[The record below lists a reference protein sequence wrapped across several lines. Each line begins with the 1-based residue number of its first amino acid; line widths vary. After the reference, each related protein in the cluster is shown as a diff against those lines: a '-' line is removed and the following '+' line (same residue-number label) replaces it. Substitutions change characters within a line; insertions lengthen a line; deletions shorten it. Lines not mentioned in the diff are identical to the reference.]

1 MMKVAAYRQ
10 YGLSVLLCLAALVW
24 PWWAWA
30 QQPAIIPALDSPV
43 VDTTATLDSQT
54 RAQLEQQAVQLR
66 ASKGSQLQILMV
78 PSTVPE
84 DIAQYS
90 QRVFDA
96 WKLGRDGVD
105 DGVLLVVAKDDRRVR
120 IQTGYG
126 LEGAIPDAIASRVI
140 QEYMVPRFRQND
152 YAGGIVDASAQL
164 VRLIEGETLPEPVAA
179 HKVRSERRR
188 LFDGGPGVMIV
199 SLAVSPILSV
209 LLLLCLGLGRKSL
222 LLGLEKKS
230 RRWFILFNSGI
241 AGGLTLLLSGSWLMA
256 LMAAVIGF
264 WFANGKGGG
273 GRGYAGGSGRSSSGG
288 GWSSGSSRSSSG
300 GGWSGGGGRS
310 GGGGASGSW

>member
-10 YGLSVLLCLAALVW
+10 YGLSVLLCLAALVL

-54 RAQLEQQAVQLR
+54 RAQLELQAVQLR

-78 PSTVPE
+78 PSTAPE

-179 HKVRSERRR
+179 HKVRSERY
-188 LFDGGPGVMIV
+188 FPFMGGSSVMIV
-199 SLAVSPILSV
+199 SLAVSPFLSV
-209 LLLLCLGLGRKSL
+209 LLLLGLGLD
-222 LLGLEKKS
+222 KKS
-230 RRWFILFNSGI
+230 RRWFKLFNSGI

-256 LMAAVIGF
+256 FMAAVIGF
-264 WFANGKGGG
+264 WFANGMGRG
-273 GRGYAGGSGRSSSGG
+273 GRGYAGGGGRSGSGG
-288 GWSSGSSRSSSG
+288 GWSSGSSRSGSG

>member
-10 YGLSVLLCLAALVW
+10 YGLSVLLCLAALVL

-54 RAQLEQQAVQLR
+54 RAQLELQAVQLR

-78 PSTVPE
+78 PSTAPE

-179 HKVRSERRR
+179 HKVRSERY
-188 LFDGGPGVMIV
+188 FPFMGGSSVMIV
-199 SLAVSPILSV
+199 SLAVSPFLSV
-209 LLLLCLGLGRKSL
+209 LLLLGLGLD
-222 LLGLEKKS
+222 KKS
-230 RRWFILFNSGI
+230 HRWFKLFNSGI

-256 LMAAVIGF
+256 FMAAVIGF
-264 WFANGKGGG
+264 WFANGMGRG
-273 GRGYAGGSGRSSSGG
+273 GRGYAGGGGRSGSGG
-288 GWSSGSSRSSSG
+288 GWSSGSSRSGSG

>member
-1 MMKVAAYRQ
+1 MKVAGYRQ
-10 YGLSVLLCLAALVW
+10 YGLSALLCLAALVL
-24 PWWAWA
+24 PWRAWA

-78 PSTVPE
+78 PSTAPE

-105 DGVLLVVAKDDRRVR
+105 DGVLLIVAKDDRRVR

-179 HKVRSERRR
+179 HARKTDRQAHLLPVLALALFVGNFFAAVFRR
-188 LFDGGPGVMIV
+188 LPRLWRASLVGLV
-199 SLAVSPILSV
+199 SAAAALLFSGTGIAV
-209 LLLLCLGLGRKSL
+209 LLAAILGF
-222 LLGLEKKS
+222 LLGLISNRS
-230 RRWFILFNSGI
+230 RRY
-241 AGGLTLLLSGSWLMA
+241 AGDRSWGGWGSGS
-256 LMAAVIGF
+256 
-264 WFANGKGGG
+264 
-273 GRGYAGGSGRSSSGG
+273 GGSWG
-288 GWSSGSSRSSSG
+288 G

>member
-1 MMKVAAYRQ
+1 MKVAGYRQ
-10 YGLSVLLCLAALVW
+10 YGLSALLCLAALVL
-24 PWWAWA
+24 PWRAWA

-78 PSTVPE
+78 PSTAPE

-164 VRLIEGETLPEPVAA
+164 VRLIEGESLPEPVAA

-199 SLAVSPILSV
+199 SLAISPILSV
-209 LLLLCLGLGRKSL
+209 LLLLCLGLGKKPL
-222 LLGLEKKS
+222 LLDVDKKS
-230 RRWFILFNSGI
+230 RRWFILFNGGI

-256 LMAAVIGF
+256 FMAAVIGF

-288 GWSSGSSRSSSG
+288 GWSSGSSRSSSSG